1 MSQSD
6 ITAYMAQLNPQEQ
19 RVLKIALEHLESSFN
34 LGKSIGFIEWQAQK
48 NKQCTNGVGA
58 NGVGTIGVGTNAVG
72 TGTITL
78 QPLQSKL

>member
-1 MSQSD
+1 
-6 ITAYMAQLNPQEQ
+6 MAQLNPQEQ